1 MIVVNVVLKS
11 ARDGRTEHL
20 GSVAICN
27 DGTGNRSR
35 RNYDVQV
42 YSRGQKP
49 RLIRTARVEQHR
61 AEAEPVF
68 ELVAKALVAAG
79 YAGGPR

>member
-20 GSVAICN
+20 GSLAICN
-27 DGTGNRSR
+27 DGTGTTAR

-42 YSRGQKP
+42 FSRGKKP
-49 RLIRTARVEQHR
+49 RVIRTARVEQHP
-61 AEAEPVF
+61 AEAEPVL
-68 ELVAKALVAAG
+68 ELVAKALAAAG
-79 YAGGPR
+79 YGGEKG